1 MKYCAATILLKQG
14 LTLKEQKRRNSTAA
28 TQLDKV
34 QEEYIE
40 VADLVGSCCKGT
52 WKQVFEIT
60 GGISFYSFTGNIFLK

>member
-1 MKYCAATILLKQG
+1 MKYCAVPKLLKQG
-14 LTLKEQKRRNSTAA
+14 SPEEQKRRNSTAA